1 MREKVGVDMPE
12 MVAEVK
18 TLSVYMKCDKCEN
31 GLMERSGNM
40 IFMSEPPLYPHKC
53 NNCGYEENYPICYPY
68 QKLVPLEQ
76 LREPTSEEV

>member
-1 MREKVGVDMPE
+1 MAE

-18 TLSVYMKCDKCEN
+18 ILTVYMKCDKCGN

-76 LREPTSEEV
+76 LRELTSEEGGRP